1 MQHNDMASQLD
12 FNAGNRIL
20 GQIHLLCK
28 EFQNKVKAA
37 IDSTREKEYA
47 QAKKEV
53 AAAQREI
60 DEKRT
65 RELAMIA
72 ESQARP
78 LTTLEKVRLQNLQRM
93 QELDRKAENEFINSS
108 FSSLLDRSVNAEP
121 VDKVMFSSRMFPL
134 RNRAQVDEV
143 VDDLVRPFC
152 ENLLLEIDSIYQSNQ
167 ILLNSHTKSQETISQ
182 QEKRIK
188 EMQNELTD
196 LKLQASYDEQ
206 HIRKLKE
213 CVSQRNQSLTKIRD
227 AYHKEV
233 IAVKMNYLDSLNAR
247 TIVSPEELVNM
258 SNRMFE
264 LELLNQVDF
273 AFPKSIAHHA
283 CGALQPMKDAEGND
297 LDAFL
302 EKINQRLTESGS
314 EERERSSVAERDSK
328 GGDVYEMQVWVQ
340 CTP

>member
-1 MQHNDMASQLD
+1 MQHDDMNSQLD

-93 QELDRKAENEFINSS
+93 QELDRKAENEFVNSS

-121 VDKVMFSSRMFPL
+121 VDK
-134 RNRAQVDEV
+134 VDEV

-188 EMQNELTD
+188 EMEKELTD

-213 CVSQRNQSLTKIRD
+213 SVSQRNQSLTKIRD

-247 TIVSPEELVNM
+247 TNVSPEELVNM

-264 LELLNQVDF
+264 LELLN
-273 AFPKSIAHHA
+273 
-283 CGALQPMKDAEGND
+283 QPMKDAEGND

-328 GGDVYEMQVWVQ
+328 GGDEYEMQVKILKLENENIQ
-340 CTP
+340 MRLRYLLARYALETFRSNIPTLSQLKK